1 MEALGNKNPS
11 VKAETLLFLARSYQ
25 QSAPAM
31 LPKPYLKVMVPLVV
45 QRLEDTAPQVRDA
58 ACEVLGTLLK
68 LLGDRPMV
76 AYVENIE
83 KTKMSKVRNWFQ
95 DVNF

>member
-83 KTKMSKVRNWFQ
+83 KTKMTKVRNWFRN
-95 DVNF
+95 VNF